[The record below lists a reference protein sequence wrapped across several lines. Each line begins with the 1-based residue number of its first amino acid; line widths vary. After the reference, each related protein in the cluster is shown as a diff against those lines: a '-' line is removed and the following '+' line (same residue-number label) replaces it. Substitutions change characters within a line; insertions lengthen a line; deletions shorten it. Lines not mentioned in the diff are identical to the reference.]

1 MSKSYNK
8 LISYNLLNEVK
19 IIISNKM
26 KWQIIEYLYEFESNY
41 YKNMEY

>member
-19 IIISNKM
+19 IIISSKM